1 MGGGRQLECLPRL
14 LRSGVVT
21 GCSER
26 TRGYQPPVL
35 LVVQYDRMIPM
46 NPSLTKSKKLYCDMS
61 YFTAVYKFT
70 YSTVYIEL
78 L

>member
-46 NPSLTKSKKLYCDMS
+46 SSHSHKKIICDMS